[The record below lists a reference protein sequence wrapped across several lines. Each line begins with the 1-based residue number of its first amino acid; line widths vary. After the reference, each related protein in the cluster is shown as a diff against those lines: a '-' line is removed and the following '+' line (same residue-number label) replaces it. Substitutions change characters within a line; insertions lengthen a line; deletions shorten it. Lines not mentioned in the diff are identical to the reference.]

1 MSTEKFVCI
10 CDGYYNSQC
19 LFVFHIFPLLLLT
32 IHLRKG
38 ISTEAGRRYVDNRS
52 PYDKFP

>member
-1 MSTEKFVCI
+1 MSTEKLVCI